1 MEGIRPMNQP
11 PHPEPSNPGHPER
24 PGSAPLPVSPFV
36 LVDTTT
42 VSHAAV
48 ALARLEQWLH
58 LGDPAAVHACAQACS
73 NGEDDA
79 DAVASW
85 VGTLADLL
93 RNRIEEARS
102 WEAGSWS

>member
-1 MEGIRPMNQP
+1 MTPHHPQ
-11 PHPEPSNPGHPER
+11 HPEHPEW

-36 LVDTTT
+36 LLDTTT
-42 VSHAAV
+42 VSQAAA

-58 LGDPAAVHACAQACS
+58 QGDLAAVDACAHACS

-93 RNRIEEARS
+93 RHRIEETRS
-102 WEAGSWS
+102 WS

>member
-1 MEGIRPMNQP
+1 MNP
-11 PHPEPSNPGHPER
+11 HHPELPGP
-24 PGSAPLPVSPFV
+24 APLPVSPFV
-36 LVDTTT
+36 LLDTTT
-42 VSHAAV
+42 VAQAAT

-58 LGDPAAVHACAQACS
+58 VGDPGPVEACAHACS

-93 RNRIEEARS
+93 RNRIEETQ
-102 WEAGSWS
+102 SWS